1 MIQVL
6 LVFRSVL
13 AVGERALHASL
24 DLTLWGYTKAAWL
37 LSKTVPGS
45 ECDPQVTGA
54 WLIIKLCCLVTT
66 EANIRGPTSFGNIP
80 FTFPIVH
87 TSVITTPKEGR
98 MLFWKYYSAVSKR
111 NRKLLH
117 WKQEKVWMSAIVWNL
132 SQDQSCKNNSCPTTS
147 LRTNEALYLHREPRK
162 NNNEKY
168 ISLEWLYF
176 GQTVQSRNLFRPF

>member
-1 MIQVL
+1 M
-6 LVFRSVL
+6 FRSVL
-13 AVGERALHASL
+13 AVGERALHSSL

-45 ECDPQVTGA
+45 ECDPQVRGA

-98 MLFWKYYSAVSKR
+98 MLFWKYYSAVSQT
-111 NRKLLH
+111 
-117 WKQEKVWMSAIVWNL
+117 KQEATALKTGKKVWMSAIVWNL

-147 LRTNEALYLHREPRK
+147 LRTMRLCTSIENHVKTIMKNIYL
-162 NNNEKY
+162 
-168 ISLEWLYF
+168 
-176 GQTVQSRNLFRPF
+176 

>member
-1 MIQVL
+1 M
-6 LVFRSVL
+6 R
-13 AVGERALHASL
+13 LHKSC
-24 DLTLWGYTKAAWL
+24 LT

-98 MLFWKYYSAVSKR
+98 MLFWKYYSAVSQNVTGSYCTENKKKCGCQQLCGISHKT
-111 NRKLLH
+111 NHAK
-117 WKQEKVWMSAIVWNL
+117 
-132 SQDQSCKNNSCPTTS
+132 TTVVPLQAWEQMRLCTS
-147 LRTNEALYLHREPRK
+147 IENHVK

-176 GQTVQSRNLFRPF
+176 GQTVQSRNLFRPS